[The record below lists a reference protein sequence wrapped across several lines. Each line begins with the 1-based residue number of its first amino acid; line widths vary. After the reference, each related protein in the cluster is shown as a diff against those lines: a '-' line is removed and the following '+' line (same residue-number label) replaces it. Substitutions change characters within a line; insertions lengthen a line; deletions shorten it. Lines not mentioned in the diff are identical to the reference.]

1 MPQIKDLT
9 GLRFGHLTVLAHEGK
24 TKHGNAQW
32 LCLCDCGEKAV
43 VAGGHLTSGHTVSCG
58 CRKRSVRPTMTHGE
72 SKSRLYNVWIL
83 MRRRCKLPNDKN
95 YSRYGGRGIKVCPEW
110 DGDYEAFRDWALANG
125 YDENAPYGECTL
137 DRKNNDKGYS
147 PDNCRWV
154 NETVQANNRSS
165 NRIIEYAGEKMT
177 LAQFARETG
186 IPAGNIG
193 RRLNCGE
200 QIEEILSKG
209 VSEK

>member
-9 GLRFGHLTVLAHEGK
+9 GLRFGYLTVLAHEGK

-83 MRRRCKLPNDKN
+83 MRKRCNSPNDQS
-95 YSRYGGRGIKVCPEW
+95 YPRYGGRGIKVCPEW
-110 DGDYEAFRDWALANG
+110 DKSYEAFRDWALANG
-125 YDENAPYGECTL
+125 YDESAPYGECTL
-137 DRKNNDKGYS
+137 DRENNDKDYS
-147 PDNCRWV
+147 PENCRWV
-154 NETVQANNRSS
+154 NETVQANNRRS
-165 NRIIEYAGEKMT
+165 NRVIEYAGRKMT
-177 LAQFARETG
+177 LAQCARETG
-186 IPAGNIG
+186 IRADNIR
-193 RRLNCGE
+193 RRLEQGE
-200 QIEEILSKG
+200 SIERIIAKG
-209 VSEK
+209 ALAK